1 MLPASLIRFL
11 ICRGERRARAG
22 EGSWETCGTRAM
34 VLVALTALLSLLPLV
49 SMLQD
54 TGKDITGKS
63 GRVGA
68 KELFSG
74 S

>member
-1 MLPASLIRFL
+1 
-11 ICRGERRARAG
+11 
-22 EGSWETCGTRAM
+22 M